1 MTPTLRPTFDLAAA
15 VSADGI
21 AAHSGRVDHFVVTA
35 RAARVRPA
43 LVSIL
48 ADPSQPEVARMRA
61 LGRILA
67 ELDRATP
74 APTRHLAAA

>member
-1 MTPTLRPTFDLAAA
+1 MTSTFRPTFDLAAA
-15 VSADGI
+15 VSTDGI
-21 AAHSGRVDHFVVTA
+21 AAHSARVDHFVAGA
-35 RAARVRPA
+35 RAAGVRPA

-61 LGRILA
+61 LGRVLA

-74 APTRHLAAA
+74 APTHHLAAA